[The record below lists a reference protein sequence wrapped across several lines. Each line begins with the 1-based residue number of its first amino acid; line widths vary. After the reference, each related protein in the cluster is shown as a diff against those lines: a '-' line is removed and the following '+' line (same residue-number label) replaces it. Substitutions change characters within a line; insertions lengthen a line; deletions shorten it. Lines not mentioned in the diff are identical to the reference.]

1 MNRDELKAKLH
12 EAEIQRLASS
22 NKTQYPSAMQMA
34 RNLGGSVV
42 RNAMSVA
49 AGNSLRL
56 DEGAAQSRLNICKG
70 CEFFNQTQERCGKC
84 GCNMAV
90 KTYLRAE
97 KCPLG
102 KW

>member
-1 MNRDELKAKLH
+1 MNRDELKAKLQ
-12 EAEIQRLASS
+12 EAHIQRLASS

-34 RNLGGSVV
+34 RNLGSSVIN
-42 RNAMSVA
+42 NAMSVA
-49 AGNSLRL
+49 AGNSLRV
-56 DEGAAQSRLNICKG
+56 DNSVAETRLNVCKG
-70 CEFFNQTQERCGKC
+70 CEFFNQLQERCGKC

-97 KCPLG
+97 KCPVG